1 MGSIF
6 ALKPQNL
13 FGYEADRT
21 LISMSAF
28 GLSVFQCLLPE
39 FQYFFIRTVDLFANA
54 VWLLFRAVPRSNRQ
68 KPCRT
73 ALCGQTNQSALF
85 NGPFQNDSPVKH
97 QPLQSWAFAR
107 VESAIFGL
115 SPVRF

>member
-28 GLSVFQCLLPE
+28 GLSVFECQLPG
-39 FQYFFIRTVDLFANA
+39 FHLFFIRTVDLFGNA
-54 VWLLFRAVPRSNRQ
+54 VWLPFRAVPRSNRQ

-73 ALCGQTNQSALF
+73 AFCGQTNQPALF
-85 NGPFQNDSPVKH
+85 NCPFENDSPMKH
-97 QPLQSWAFAR
+97 RPLQSAPFAR